1 VVKIPTYEQQGEY
14 RPSGR
19 IVQGVRTPADDGI
32 ARGIQKLGQATLE
45 VAGRIQQANLDQELV
60 KAETDLRVR
69 MDKARQAIELDPET
83 PDVAIPQRWKQESEL
98 IIGEVGGT
106 ISSSR
111 ARELWTIR
119 ARGLQAEG
127 DTWSVNLQRKRQVDG
142 VRAGFVA
149 MAGEAEAM
157 AGDLAISPET
167 YASKIDGLR
176 ALNDSHMASGFIDKE
191 EGARR
196 QVALDGLALKDRTMR
211 WSSNIDALVK
221 DGRVAEAQAVFDT
234 GAADVDPAT
243 RQRVKEGLQASQQE
257 FAVVEKGDA
266 IWTQAGGNYGKAI
279 ELAAE
284 IKDAPLRLKV
294 EARLNQKH
302 AMVNAALE
310 QEQEGYVTQLW
321 DHVRAGGKIANAP
334 PSLMGSFDKPVRFAS
349 VQAFENARDA
359 EARMSAESKTA
370 LREESKALKDMFL
383 GYLKSPTLSRE
394 FMKPESE
401 WPPGMFD
408 LYRSMRG
415 DDQLEVSTAIEVSAS
430 GGKTADD
437 VTKTF
442 NSLMRVAQIH
452 GDPAWLLGS
461 ESVDALENNDNRTL
475 TKSLMEAAGE
485 LSAQY
490 QGQPVPQKELEIVVG
505 NIFMTNKPK
514 ASWLVPKE
522 FGLEAARQDAFGNAT
537 TKGSAWAASSGI
549 DWTLWNKIKA
559 ALPPEATADDVEA
572 EYLAR
577 GGKLP

>member
-1 VVKIPTYEQQGEY
+1 MPKIPTYEQQGEY

-45 VAGRIQQANLDQELV
+45 VAGRIQQANLDAELV

-111 ARELWTIR
+111 ARELWTVR

-176 ALNDSHMASGFIDKE
+176 ALNDSQMASGFIDKE

-196 QVALDGLALKDRTMR
+196 QVALDNLALKDRTMR
-211 WSSNIDALVK
+211 WSSNIDELVK
-221 DGRVAEAQAVFDT
+221 QGRVAEAQAVFDT
-234 GAADVDPAT
+234 GAAGVDPAT

-257 FAVVEKGDA
+257 FAVVEQGDT
-266 IWTQAGGNYGKAI
+266 IWTQAGGDYGKAI
-279 ELAAE
+279 ELAGK
-284 IKDAPLRLKV
+284 IPDANLRLKV
-294 EARLNQKH
+294 EARIGQK
-302 AMVNAALE
+302 AQQAKAAEEMYQDGLE
-310 QEQEGYVTQLW
+310 RSLWEHVEG
-321 DHVRAGGKIANAP
+321 GGTIMNSP
-334 PSLMGSFDKPVRFAS
+334 PSLRAAIDPGRMGSIRAY
-349 VQAFENARDA
+349 ENARDA
-359 EARMSAESKTA
+359 EAGMSAEGKAA
-370 LREESKALKDMFL
+370 LREDSKALKDMFL

-394 FMKPESE
+394 FMKPMDTWSD
-401 WPPGMFD
+401 D
-408 LYRSMRG
+408 LKALYASMRG
-415 DDQLEVSTAIEVSAS
+415 VDQLEVSTAIELLGT
-430 GGKTADD
+430 GGQSADD

-442 NSLMRVAQIH
+442 NSLMRVAQVH

-461 ESVDALENNDNRTL
+461 NSVDALESADNRDL
-475 TKSLMEAAGE
+475 TRALMEAAGE

-490 QGQPVPQKELEIVVG
+490 QGQPVPQKDLEIVVG
-505 NIFMTNKPK
+505 NIFMSKKPK
-514 ASWLVPKE
+514 ASWLVPRE
-522 FGLEAARQDAFGNAT
+522 FSQEVGRQAAAVRVGQQGAAFAAT
-537 TKGSAWAASSGI
+537 SGI
-549 DWTLWNKIKA
+549 DWTLWNEIKA
-559 ALPPEATADDVEA
+559 ALPSDASADDVEA
-572 EYLAR
+572 EYVLR
-577 GGKLP
+577 GGKMP